1 MTGIRGLCYNVTVV
15 KRDSLVAVNRQ
26 IVTCVRCPRL
36 VEYRERVARE
46 KRRAY
51 QDQTYWGRPLPGFG
65 DPAARM
71 LIVGLAPAAHGGNRT
86 GRAFTGDASGDFL
99 YAALYRAG
107 FANQPISRSRDD
119 GLTLIDAYIVA
130 VIRCAPPDNKP
141 LPQEIANCRE
151 YLDRELDLLSNVRV
165 IVALGHLAFNQSLA
179 ALARR
184 GIDLPKPNPA
194 FGHNIAYSFGTED
207 IVLIASYHPSQRN
220 TQTGLLTR
228 VMFDRVFQRA
238 RSKLGPA

>member
-1 MTGIRGLCYNVTVV
+1 MCYNVVVV
-15 KRDSLVAVNRQ
+15 KQDSLTTVNSQ
-26 IVTCVRCPRL
+26 IVKCVRCPRL

-51 QDQTYWGRPLPGFG
+51 RDQTYWGHPVPGFG
-65 DPAARM
+65 DPGARM

-107 FANQPISRSRDD
+107 FANQPTSHDRDD
-119 GLTLIDAYIVA
+119 GLALIDTYIVA

-141 LPQEIANCRE
+141 LPQEIANCQE
-151 YLDRELDLLSNVRV
+151 YMDRELDLFPNLRV
-165 IVALGHLAFNQSLA
+165 IVALGRLAFDHSLA

-184 GIDLPKPNPA
+184 GIDLPKPRPL
-194 FGHNIAYSFGTED
+194 FGHNLAYSLGTD
-207 IVLIASYHPSQRN
+207 GILLIASYHPSQRN

-228 VMFDRVFQRA
+228 AMFDRVFRRA
-238 RSKLGPA
+238 RSKLTPS